1 MCFWLSKNC
10 KLLLLHLLLYICPH
24 FIVIIVIIRGVHF
37 NIIILILNLLLHI
50 LIQINRFVT
59 MCAHLIIIFNK
70 PFYLQYTYSCIASI
84 LMVEAFSSIIDIS
97 NYTIDIIHQ

>member
-37 NIIILILNLLLHI
+37 NIIIILNLLLHI